1 MRPSPDAETEDTAQ
15 GAAQPGMQ
23 ALVRGLAVV
32 DVIASAARPPR
43 FSTLLAITG
52 LTKATL
58 HRILQTLVDER
69 YVRLD
74 PRDQSYRLGARPF
87 ELAHRVWDQFDLR
100 GAAEPEMVRLRDL
113 TQETVRLGILDSGQV
128 LYIDQREAL
137 RPVRIANGVG
147 SRAAIHASAL
157 GKAIVSHLA
166 PDERRALV
174 EAGNL
179 TAFTDR
185 TITHGGDLD
194 QQLNIIKARGYAVSI
209 EEQHEGVSAVA
220 APILDHRAQPLGAIG
235 VIGPAFRLSEEA
247 LHALGRDV
255 MEAARRIAGNV
266 GEVAMSINAN
276 PRPMALGGTPVRCVI
291 PGQDFLGEGP
301 YWDAGENR
309 LHWVDILAPALVTGD
324 PARGERQATAMP
336 ELVSAVIPRR
346 AGGMICATESGIKCI
361 EPDGSLSRF
370 SPVEEDLPGNRLN
383 DAKCDSQG
391 RLWVG
396 SLSIDTTPGKGA
408 LWRVDPDGSAHKM
421 DSGFQVSNG
430 IGWSPDDRLM
440 YFADSGARTIWVYDF
455 DAARGEIS
463 NRRVFVRLDSATGSP
478 DGLAVDTEGG
488 IWSAIWDGWNVT
500 RFLPDGSVDRMVS
513 LPVPRPTSVAFG
525 GADLDTLFVTTA
537 RIRLSAPL
545 LAEAPLS
552 GSVLAFAPGVRGQP
566 VSAFAG

>member
-1 MRPSPDAETEDTAQ
+1 MDQLTESEQDEAA

-43 FSTLLAITG
+43 FTTLLDQTG
-52 LTKATL
+52 LNKSTL

-74 PRDQSYRLGARPF
+74 PRDQSYRLGSRPF

-100 GAAEPEMVRLRDL
+100 GAAEPELVRLRDL
-113 TQETVRLGILDSGQV
+113 TQEAVRLGVLDGGEV

-157 GKAIVSHLA
+157 GKAIASHLL
-166 PDERRALV
+166 PGDRRALV
-174 EAGNL
+174 EAGTL

-185 TITHGGDLD
+185 TITSGGDLD
-194 QQLNIIKARGYAVSI
+194 QQLNIIKARGYAISV

-220 APILDHRAQPLGAIG
+220 AAILDHRALPLGAIG
-235 VIGPAFRLSEEA
+235 VIGPSFRLPEEA
-247 LHALGRDV
+247 LHALGREV

-266 GEVAMSINAN
+266 GEVAMSISAK
-276 PRPMALGGTPVRCVI
+276 PRPYALAGSPAACVI
-291 PGQDFLGEGP
+291 PGQEFLAEGP
-301 YWDAGENR
+301 HWDAGTGR
-309 LHWVDILAPALVTGD
+309 LHWVDILAPAIISGD
-324 PARGERQATAMP
+324 PATGVREETALP
-336 ELVSAVIPRR
+336 ELVGSVIPRR
-346 AGGMICATESGIKCI
+346 SGGLVCATETGIKI
-361 EPDGSLSRF
+361 ANPDGSLVPF
-370 SPVEEDLPGNRLN
+370 SPVEADVPGNRLN
-383 DAKCDSQG
+383 DAKCDSRG

-396 SLSIDTTPGKGA
+396 SLAIDTTPGKGA
-408 LWRVDPDGSAHKM
+408 LWRVDADGSAHLM
-421 DSGFQVSNG
+421 DRGFHISNG

-440 YFADSGARTIWVYDF
+440 YFTDSGKRTIWVYDF
-455 DAARGEIS
+455 DAERGEIS
-463 NRRVFVRLDSATGSP
+463 NRRVFAEIDSATGIP
-478 DGLAVDTEGG
+478 DGLAVDVDGG
-488 IWSAIWDGWNVT
+488 VWSAIWDGWNVT
-500 RFLPDGSVDRMVS
+500 RFAPDGQIDRVVS

-525 GADLDTLFVTTA
+525 GKDLATMFVTTA
-537 RIRLSAPL
+537 RIRLSAAI

-552 GSVLAFAPGVRGQP
+552 GSILAFDPGVRGQP

>member
-1 MRPSPDAETEDTAQ
+1 MRHSPETDTDDTS
-15 GAAQPGMQ
+15 GGTAQPGMQ

-32 DVIASAARPPR
+32 DVIASSVRPPR
-43 FSTLLAITG
+43 FSTLLAVTG

-100 GAAEPEMVRLRDL
+100 GAAEPEMVRLRDM
-113 TQETVRLGILDSGQV
+113 TQETVRLGILDSGEV

-235 VIGPAFRLSEEA
+235 VIGPSFRLSEEA
-247 LHALGRDV
+247 LHALGREV

-301 YWDAGENR
+301 HWDAASGR
-309 LHWVDILAPALVTGD
+309 LHWVDILAPALITGD
-324 PARGERQATAMP
+324 PTTGERQATAMP
-336 ELVSAVIPRR
+336 ELVGAVIPRR
-346 AGGMICATESGIKCI
+346 VGGMICATESGIKI
-361 EPDGSLSRF
+361 VARDGSLRPF
-370 SPVEEDLPGNRLN
+370 SPVEEGLPGNRLN
-383 DAKCDSQG
+383 DAKCDSRG

-408 LWRVDPDGSAHKM
+408 LWRVDPDGSARMM
-421 DSGFQVSNG
+421 DSGFHISNG

-440 YFADSGARTIWVYDF
+440 YFTDSGARTIWVYDF
-455 DAARGEIS
+455 DAARGEIA
-463 NRRVFVRLDSATGSP
+463 NRRVFARTDSATGVP
-478 DGLAVDTEGG
+478 DGLAVDAEGG
-488 IWSAIWDGWNVT
+488 VWSAIWDGWNIT
-500 RFLPDGSVDRMVS
+500 RFLPDGSIDRMVS

-525 GADLDTLFVTTA
+525 GPELDTLFITTA
-537 RIRLSAPL
+537 RIRLSAAL

-552 GSVLAFAPGVRGQP
+552 GSVLAFAPGLRGQP
-566 VSAFAG
+566 VSAFDG

>member
-1 MRPSPDAETEDTAQ
+1 MEHATETDPGDTL
-15 GAAQPGMQ
+15 GATAQPGMQ

-32 DVIASAARPPR
+32 DVIASSARPPR
-43 FSTLLAITG
+43 FSALLAVTG

-58 HRILQTLVDER
+58 HRILQTLVEER

-74 PRDQSYRLGARPF
+74 QRDQSYRLGSRPF

-100 GAAEPEMVRLRDL
+100 GAAEPEMVRLREL
-113 TQETVRLGILDSGQV
+113 TQETVRLGILDSGEV
-128 LYIDQREAL
+128 LYIDQREAV

-157 GKAIVSHLA
+157 GKAIASHLA
-166 PDERRALV
+166 PAERRVLV

-209 EEQHEGVSAVA
+209 EEHHEGVSAVA
-220 APILDHRAQPLGAIG
+220 AAILDHRAQPLGAIG
-235 VIGPAFRLSEEA
+235 VIGPSFRLSEEA
-247 LHALGRDV
+247 LHALGREV

-276 PRPMALGGTPVRCVI
+276 PRPFSLGGTAVQCVI

-301 YWDAGENR
+301 HWDAAESR

-324 PARGERQATAMP
+324 PTTGDRRATAMP
-336 ELVSAVIPRR
+336 ELVGSIIPRR
-346 AGGMICATESGIKCI
+346 SGGMVCATESGIKLVTQ
-361 EPDGSLSRF
+361 EGALAPF

-383 DAKCDSQG
+383 DAKCDSHG

-396 SLSIDTTPGKGA
+396 SLAIDTTPGKGA
-408 LWRVDPDGSAHKM
+408 LWRVDPDSSAHLM
-421 DSGFQVSNG
+421 DSGFHISNG

-440 YFADSGARTIWVYDF
+440 YFTDSGARKIWVYDF
-455 DAARGEIS
+455 DAVRGEIS
-463 NRRVFVRLDSATGSP
+463 NRRTFAEIDDATGVP
-478 DGLAVDTEGG
+478 DGLAVDIEGG
-488 IWSAIWDGWNVT
+488 VWSAIWDGWNVT
-500 RFLPDGSVDRMVS
+500 RFLPDGSIDRVVS
-513 LPVPRPTSVAFG
+513 LPVPRPTSIAFG
-525 GADLDTLFVTTA
+525 GPALGTMFITTA
-537 RIRLSAPL
+537 RIRLSAAL

-552 GSVLAFAPGVRGQP
+552 GSVLAFDPGVCGQP

>member
-1 MRPSPDAETEDTAQ
+1 MEQAAEADHDDAS
-15 GAAQPGMQ
+15 GNSAQPGMQ

-43 FSTLLAITG
+43 FTTLLDVTG

-74 PRDQSYRLGARPF
+74 LRDQSYRLGSRPF

-100 GAAEPEMVRLRDL
+100 GAAEPEMVRLRDM
-113 TQETVRLGILDSGQV
+113 TQETVRLGILDSGEV
-128 LYIDQREAL
+128 LYIDQREAV

-157 GKAIVSHLA
+157 GKAIASHLE
-166 PDERRALV
+166 PSDRRALV
-174 EAGNL
+174 EAGTL

-209 EEQHEGVSAVA
+209 EEHHEGVSAVA

-235 VIGPAFRLSEEA
+235 VIGPSFRLSEEA
-247 LHALGRDV
+247 LHALGREV

-276 PRPMALGGTPVRCVI
+276 PRPFSLGGSPVRCI
-291 PGQDFLGEGP
+291 LPGQDFLGEGP
-301 YWDAGENR
+301 HWDAASGR
-309 LHWVDILAPALVTGD
+309 LHWVDILAPALHAGDPSTGD
-324 PARGERQATAMP
+324 RQVVAMP
-336 ELVSAVIPRR
+336 ELVGSVIPRR
-346 AGGMICATESGIKCI
+346 SGGLVCATEAGIKVVAA
-361 EPDGSLSRF
+361 DGSLALF

-383 DAKCDSQG
+383 DAKCDSCG

-396 SLSIDTTPGKGA
+396 SLAIDTTPGKGA
-408 LWRVDPDGSAHKM
+408 LWRVDPDGSAHMM
-421 DSGFQVSNG
+421 DRGFHISNG

-440 YFADSGARTIWVYDF
+440 YFTDSGARTIWVYDF
-455 DAARGEIS
+455 DAPRGEIS
-463 NRRVFVRLDSATGSP
+463 NRRVFAEIDSFSGVP
-478 DGLAVDTEGG
+478 DGLAVDAEGG
-488 IWSAIWDGWNVT
+488 VWSAIWDGWNLT
-500 RFLPDGSVDRMVS
+500 RFTPDGGIDRIVS
-513 LPVPRPTSVAFG
+513 LPVPRPTSIAFG
-525 GADLDTLFVTTA
+525 GADLGTMFITTA
-537 RIRLSAPL
+537 RIRLSAAL

-552 GSVLAFAPGVRGQP
+552 GSVLAFEPGVRGQP
-566 VSAFAG
+566 VSAFDG